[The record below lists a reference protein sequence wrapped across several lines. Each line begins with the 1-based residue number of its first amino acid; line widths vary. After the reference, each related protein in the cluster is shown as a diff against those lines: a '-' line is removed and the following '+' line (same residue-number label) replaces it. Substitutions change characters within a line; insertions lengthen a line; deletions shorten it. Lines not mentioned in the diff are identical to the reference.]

1 MGIQFGSH
9 SYSHHDLTQLSDYE
23 CELDLRESRILLEDL
38 LGTPIRF
45 LAYPRG
51 LQNERV
57 RKAARKA
64 GYSNAFSMMRKPRIM
79 DTHSVPRV
87 GIYSHNG
94 RFTLEV
100 KISSW
105 YVPAKDGNIV
115 YSRHSESGSVG
126 KIGRQWQTTE
136 QRRCGNKVARVGGR
150 RRGRYRAPTSARCA
164 LW

>member
-1 MGIQFGSH
+1 MRDMGIQFGSH

-51 LQNERV
+51 LQNDRV

-64 GYSNAFSMMRKPRIM
+64 GFSNAFSMMRKPRIM

-100 KISSW
+100 KMSSW
-105 YVPAKDGNIV
+105 YVPAKMGTLFTPGAVSPAAMGN
-115 YSRHSESGSVG
+115 
-126 KIGRQWQTTE
+126 QP
-136 QRRCGNKVARVGGR
+136 AMAD
-150 RRGRYRAPTSARCA
+150 YRATASRK
-164 LW
+164 